1 MPGKSRRK
9 RGKLPQS
16 RKARS
21 GQRPVAAMRAPA
33 AGVPRRTV
41 SRPDSSSPVV
51 EAPLSAA
58 AASPIQHPYIGVEL
72 RTIGILAATM
82 IAILFVLYAVLA

>member
-21 GQRPVAAMRAPA
+21 GQRPVAAIRAPA
-33 AGVPRRTV
+33 ASVPRGAV
-41 SRPDSSSPVV
+41 SRPDSSSPVA

-58 AASPIQHPYIGVEL
+58 PASPIHYPYIGVEL
-72 RTIGILAATM
+72 RTIGILAAVM
-82 IAILFVLYAVLA
+82 IVTLFVLYAVLT